1 MNKEILGRS
10 GVERLWARVKALVNS
25 IRAEDIGA
33 VATSK
38 VLTTVA
44 QINANTDTEN
54 VAGATAVRDMIS
66 RLENGP
72 DDAPN
77 EFSELFDGGKCDIV
91 DITFKKRGKNHTAP
105 YNWTTTDDIS
115 STSSQE
121 VFLSTTNDNKIFG
134 DGIGLISGCLDIY
147 VDFGNEEV
155 TISESADFG
164 TYDYIAVLSLTGFF
178 SNYTAYIPVVFWI
191 SGIENDAPTLYSDA
205 LEPDFNSNCVTF
217 HSNYENS
224 ETLAVALAV
233 RR

>member
-38 VLTTVA
+38 VLTTKS
-44 QINANTDTEN
+44 QIYTNTDAKN
-54 VAGATAVRDMIS
+54 VIGAIALMDMIS

-105 YNWTTTDDIS
+105 YNWTTTDEIS
-115 STSSQE
+115 STSSQY

-134 DGIGLISGCLDIY
+134 DGIGLISSCLDIY
-147 VDFGNEEV
+147 VDFEKEVV
-155 TISESADFG
+155 TISESADFD
-164 TYDYIAVLSLTGFF
+164 TYDYMAVLNLTGFF
-178 SNYTAYIPVVFWI
+178 SSYTAYTPVIFWI

-217 HSNYENS
+217 HSDYESS